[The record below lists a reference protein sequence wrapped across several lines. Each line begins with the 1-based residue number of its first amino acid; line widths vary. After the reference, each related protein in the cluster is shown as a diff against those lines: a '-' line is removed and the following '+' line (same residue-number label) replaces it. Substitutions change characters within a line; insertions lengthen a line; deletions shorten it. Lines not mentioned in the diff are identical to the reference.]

1 MANLIKEIKAFFTR
15 ETPLAKGFYT
25 YQSKAED
32 EDHYRLHLRIEPG
45 GEGILIV
52 NASTIL
58 HLNQSATE
66 MVQTIMQEMSFDDA
80 IKHLKKRYNVPKEK
94 LEIDY
99 NTLKNNISTL
109 IHTTDLDPVSY
120 LGMER
125 EAVGKD
131 LNAPFRLDCAIT
143 YQLSGVQDQS
153 SAPQDR
159 VEKELTTKEW
169 IQVIQKAFNAG
180 IPHILFTGG
189 EPTLRE
195 DLAELLLFC
204 ERLGMVTGLLTDGSR
219 LGDKAY
225 LVSLLEAGLDH
236 IMLVFDHLHK
246 TSWDT
251 LSMIMGE
258 DIHTTIHLTLKPGED
273 LQPVIDRLAGLKI
286 QALSL
291 SESEP
296 GLDLELQTLRNLA
309 AIHQLELVW
318 DMPVPYSQWNPIA
331 LELNKDETVP
341 DMAFTNIYVEPDGDV
356 LPAQGINKV
365 MGNLLADEWD
375 AIWKKRW
382 ETQ

>member
-1 MANLIKEIKAFFTR
+1 MANLFQQIKDLFTK
-15 ETPLAKGFYT
+15 EAPLAKGFFT
-25 YQSKAED
+25 YQSQNEG

-45 GEGILIV
+45 GEGVLIV

-66 MVQTIMQEMSFDDA
+66 MVRTLMQDMSFDDA
-80 IKHLKKRYNVPKEK
+80 IKYLKKRYNVPKEQ

-99 NTLKNNISTL
+99 NTLKNNIAAL

-125 EAVGKD
+125 EVVGKD
-131 LNAPFRLDCAIT
+131 LNAPYRLDCAIT
-143 YQLSGVQDQS
+143 YQLSGTQEQTF
-153 SAPQDR
+153 APQDR
-159 VEKELTTKEW
+159 VNTELTTSEW
-169 IQVIQKAFNAG
+169 QQVIQKAFDAG

-195 DLAELLLFC
+195 DLPDLLLYC
-204 ERLGMVTGLLTDGSR
+204 EKLGMVTGLLTDGSR

-236 IMLVFDHLHK
+236 IMLVFDQQHQG
-246 TSWDT
+246 SWDT
-251 LSMIMGE
+251 LSMIMDE
-258 DIHTTIHLTLKPGED
+258 DIHTTVHLTLKPGED
-273 LQPVIDRLAGLKI
+273 LKPVIDRLAELKVH
-286 QALSL
+286 ALSL

-296 GLDLELQTLRNLA
+296 GLDLELQNLRNLA

-331 LELNKDETVP
+331 LELEKDETVP

-365 MGNLLADEWD
+365 MGNLLADDWD